1 MAYRTTPSYTF
12 SLPGFT
18 RAVKLLIIVTC
29 SVYVLQGLAQSIPL
43 FSGIQFGWLY
53 LHSQDVRH
61 GAFWQPFTYLFFHAG
76 LLHLGFNML
85 GLWMFGGPVEEALG
99 FRRFYTLYFLSGVGA
114 GLVDVGMH
122 WVLRPGLDSVTIGA
136 SGAVFGVL
144 LAFALMFPNQPI
156 FLLLPPI
163 TVKAKWL
170 VLAFGIIEFLSSLG
184 PAGMDQVSH
193 FAHLGGML
201 FAFLYLRAKFPFAG
215 VSQHYA
221 LWKRRRLQRR
231 FEVYMS
237 KRDRPRGDDDRW
249 TN

>member
-1 MAYRTTPSYTF
+1 MAYRTPPSATF

-18 RAVKLLIIVTC
+18 RAVKLLIVATC
-29 SVYVLQGLAQSIPL
+29 SVYVFQGVADNLALLRGIPFGL
-43 FSGIQFGWLY
+43 FY
-53 LHSQDVRH
+53 LHSQDVLH
-61 GAFWQPFTYLFFHAG
+61 GALWQPVTYLFFHAG
-76 LLHLGFNML
+76 LVHLGFNMI

-99 FRRFYTLYFLSGVGA
+99 IRRFYTLYFLSGVGA

-144 LAFALMFPNQPI
+144 LAFALLFPNQPV

-163 TVKAKWL
+163 TIKAKWL
-170 VLAFGIIEFLSSLG
+170 VLAFGVIEFLSSLG
-184 PAGMDQVSH
+184 PAMDQVSH
-193 FAHLGGML
+193 YAHLGGML
-201 FAFLYLRAKFPFAG
+201 FAFLYLRAKFPFSG
-215 VSQHYA
+215 LQQKYA

-231 FEVYMS
+231 FQVYMS
-237 KRDRPRGDDDRW
+237 KRDRKPGGDDRW